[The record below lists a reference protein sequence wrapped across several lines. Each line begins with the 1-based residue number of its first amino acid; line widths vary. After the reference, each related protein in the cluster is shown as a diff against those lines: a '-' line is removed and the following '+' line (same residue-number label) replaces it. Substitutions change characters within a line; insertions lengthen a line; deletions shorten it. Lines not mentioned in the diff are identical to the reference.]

1 MSLFCHGLDRAK
13 QAQLHPSNDE
23 PLFMFPSTSKSEGFI
38 AATDKYD
45 VQQLWGICC
54 SHADFLRGSQSKWY
68 FQFEIQT
75 DGERCSKETLWCSLL
90 TGNGHSLLCKEH
102 NSEKPGISNASVVP
116 ASKQGMQPG
125 LTNVLSQDT
134 ALLQSCNGQLFCKF
148 LLLAHHDALLIILL
162 QFFFSSVLW

>member
-45 VQQLWGICC
+45 IQQLWGICC
-54 SHADFLRGSQSKWY
+54 SHADFLWGLQSKWY

-75 DGERCSKETLWCSLL
+75 DGERCSKETLWYSLL
-90 TGNGHSLLCKEH
+90 TGTGHSLPCKEH
-102 NSEKPGISNASVVP
+102 NSEKPGSPTLLWSRQANRACSQ
-116 ASKQGMQPG
+116 AW
-125 LTNVLSQDT
+125 LTCSLRT
-134 ALLQSCNGQLFCKF
+134 QLHYRAAMVNCS
-148 LLLAHHDALLIILL
+148 AN
-162 QFFFSSVLW
+162 FSSLHITMLCW